1 MNLIDKLIA
10 TDKNRIERQE
20 KEIVS
25 KRLSRLLGEEAKI
38 KIRELSGRRIN
49 DLNQMMVKKNG
60 ERDSSKIYDTNLM
73 YCLEGI
79 VEPDLKDSKLMSHF
93 GAATPKDL
101 VEILFDSESSLIAG
115 EIISLSGL
123 SKEDEEEVKN

>member
-1 MNLIDKLIA
+1 MNLIEKLMA

-25 KRLSRLLGEEAKI
+25 DRLTRLLGEETKI
-38 KIRELSGRRIN
+38 KIREIPGRKIN
-49 DLNQMMVKKNG
+49 DINQMMVKKNG
-60 ERDSSKIYDTNLM
+60 DRDMSKSYDVNLM

-93 GAATPKDL
+93 GASTPKDL
-101 VEILFDSESSLIAG
+101 VEILFDSESALIAG